1 MDAFLGLLTSLRS
14 VDEDARAARTGEV
27 SAAPN
32 VGRILRPRVSLKL
45 VQGVA
50 RFSQLL
56 LKV

>member
-1 MDAFLGLLTSLRS
+1 MDALLGVLTSLRS

-32 VGRILRPRVSLKL
+32 VGHILRPRVSLKL

-56 LKV
+56 LKG

>member
-1 MDAFLGLLTSLRS
+1 MDALLGVLTSLRS

-32 VGRILRPRVSLKL
+32 VGHILSPRVSLKL

-50 RFSQLL
+50 RFSQLFF
-56 LKV
+56 KG